1 MAWRDGTC
9 STAGP
14 GGALGREDVV
24 VDRGPG
30 DQGQAAGDQPSYRGG
45 RGRPLN
51 SPPWQ
56 ECARLRAAARAG
68 GADRLRGHIVCDG
81 QVRIVKAEGVEA
93 VALQGLD
100 LVVDRGEL
108 MALVGASGSGKS
120 TLLTILSGLDVP
132 TAGTPTTNRP
142 SHRLR
147 CIRSRHNPVSTS
159 RGKPITLCLARD
171 GDVKPV
177 GCFEAAQR
185 CKPKNR
191 RARTQA

>member
-1 MAWRDGTC
+1 MTKDRPPETKNLCIVAGVDAPEL
-9 STAGP
+9 TA
-14 GGALGREDVV
+14 L
-24 VDRGPG
+24 
-30 DQGQAAGDQPSYRGG
+30 
-45 RGRPLN
+45 
-51 SPPWQ
+51 Q
-56 ECARLRAAARAG
+56 ERARLRAAARAG

-81 QVRIVKAEGVEA
+81 LVRIFKAEGVEV

-100 LVVDRGEL
+100 LVVDRGDL

-159 RGKPITLCLARD
+159 RGEAQCRARRHA
-171 GDVKPV
+171 
-177 GCFEAAQR
+177 C
-185 CKPKNR
+185 R
-191 RARTQA
+191 RAESDMSDVIDVGASGRP

>member
-1 MAWRDGTC
+1 MLTVAPVTKD
-9 STAGP
+9 
-14 GGALGREDVV
+14 
-24 VDRGPG
+24 
-30 DQGQAAGDQPSYRGG
+30 
-45 RGRPLN
+45 
-51 SPPWQ
+51 SPPETKNLCIVAGVDAPELTALQ
-56 ECARLRAAARAG
+56 ERARLRAAARAG

-81 QVRIVKAEGVEA
+81 LVRIFKAEGVEV

-159 RGKPITLCLARD
+159 PGGKPSPQSLTWRVLVGRAEA
-171 GDVKPV
+171 GPV
-177 GCFEAAQR
+177 LREHRGAAGFR
-185 CKPKNR
+185 R
-191 RARTQA
+191 RAGIMLRDDLGRVR

>member
-1 MAWRDGTC
+1 MELAPLP
-9 STAGP
+9 GP

-30 DQGQAAGDQPSYRGG
+30 DQGQVARDQNLCIVAGVDAPE
-45 RGRPLN
+45 LTAL
-51 SPPWQ
+51 Q
-56 ECARLRAAARAG
+56 ERARLRAAARAG

-81 QVRIVKAEGVEA
+81 LVRIFKAEGVEV

-108 MALVGASGSGKS
+108 MALVGASISGKS

-159 RGKPITLCLARD
+159 PGEAQCPVTAD
-171 GDVKPV
+171 G
-177 GCFEAAQR
+177 
-185 CKPKNR
+185 
-191 RARTQA
+191 